1 MSVNNDPG
9 RIEGMAQDH
18 IGGFSPYARKP
29 SQFLH
34 CRRHVAAEFFHQLP
48 RAFFQR
54 FGLGAKEAQTPN
66 DPLDVRRGRL
76 GKARRVGIA
85 TEKFRRDSVYRLIR
99 ALGRED
105 DRDQQLK
112 GVSVLERNM

>member
-1 MSVNNDPG
+1 MIPG
-9 RIEGMAQDH
+9 VSKAWPRITLAV
-18 IGGFSPYARKP
+18 
-29 SQFLH
+29 FLPTPAS
-34 CRRHVAAEFFHQLP
+34 RVSSSIVAGTFAAEFFHQLP

-66 DPLDVRRGRL
+66 DPLDVRCGRL

-99 ALGRED
+99 ALGREND
-105 DRDQQLK
+105 CDQQLK
-112 GVSVLERNM
+112 GVSVLERNL